1 MLCPAAS
8 PAAWEELWPEGTFP
22 IDHGLWLTMGSGVRE
37 VEGGHGQR
45 RTYLGYESFLNAFE
59 RVPGLGRCLTAQ
71 EPGGLS
77 S

>member
-1 MLCPAAS
+1 MLCADAS
-8 PAAWEELWPEGTFP
+8 YAAWEEPWPERTFP

-37 VEGGHGQR
+37 VEGGHGRR
-45 RTYLGYESFLNAFE
+45 RTHLGHESFLNAFE
-59 RVPGLGRCLTAQ
+59 RVPELGRCLTAQ